1 MDNTITIIC
10 AVAAEFEDHGKKYV
24 VQNNDRNIVLT
35 APAWIAK
42 TLMFKWLAE
51 DGSLKYVTPV
61 NRIQVENNPTVG
73 LNAEGKA
80 EVKAEATEATAEKP
94 KNSRRKAAKGADGES
109 AAEEA

>member
-1 MDNTITIIC
+1 MANTITIIS
-10 AVAAEFEDHGKKYV
+10 AVAVAFEDHGQKYEV
-24 VQNNDRNIVLT
+24 RREDLNIVLT

-51 DGSLKYVTPV
+51 DGSLKYVTPA

-73 LNAEGKA
+73 LNAEG
-80 EVKAEATEATAEKP
+80 KAEATEATAEKP

-109 AAEEA
+109 VAEEA